1 MNQTIVRRIR
11 LHRKNSA
18 FVYAILESLE
28 GWVSFST
35 LDTLWNGD
43 SNWNTAFRDLEL
55 YIPKDFEQ
63 DVAAVIESFQR
74 WFEVIYLDGALK

>member
-1 MNQTIVRRIR
+1 MNRTVVRRIR

-35 LDTLWNGD
+35 LDNVEHGG

-63 DVAAVIESFQR
+63 DVAAVIESLQSR
-74 WFEVIYLDGALK
+74 FEVIYLDGDLK